1 MEQQKILIVQAHPDD
16 ETIMAGAIFKFTQYL
31 HGVVDLLLVTNGE
44 GGYKHTQF
52 AEKLYGVNLSNE
64 ENGREELP
72 RIRKQELEAG
82 GKILGIK
89 KFIYLDEVDDFYS
102 IDLINP
108 MENWEIE
115 AIKDKSLETR
125 TETTYDF
132 VFVWLPI
139 AETHA
144 HHQATSILLLQVVD
158 TLPEAKRPIVLGCTE
173 KREIYHNN
181 TQYSKETRLMA
192 DAPLFMFDKNQKLIN
207 INPRMDFNV
216 VVCWIKACHP
226 SQALLFTAQ
235 EMLGNTEYYYYFEI
249 NGAQGLEKTRKLF
262 DRLNKEG

>member
-1 MEQQKILIVQAHPDD
+1 MVL
-16 ETIMAGAIFKFTQYL
+16 
-31 HGVVDLLLVTNGE
+31 
-44 GGYKHTQF
+44 
-52 AEKLYGVNLSNE
+52 
-64 ENGREELP
+64 GREELP

-115 AIKDKSLETR
+115 AIKGKKIIFLSLKPKFNDLNCVDKILETL

-158 TLPEAKRPIVLGCTE
+158 TLPEAKR
-173 KREIYHNN
+173 
-181 TQYSKETRLMA
+181 
-192 DAPLFMFDKNQKLIN
+192 
-207 INPRMDFNV
+207 
-216 VVCWIKACHP
+216 
-226 SQALLFTAQ
+226 
-235 EMLGNTEYYYYFEI
+235 
-249 NGAQGLEKTRKLF
+249 
-262 DRLNKEG
+262 